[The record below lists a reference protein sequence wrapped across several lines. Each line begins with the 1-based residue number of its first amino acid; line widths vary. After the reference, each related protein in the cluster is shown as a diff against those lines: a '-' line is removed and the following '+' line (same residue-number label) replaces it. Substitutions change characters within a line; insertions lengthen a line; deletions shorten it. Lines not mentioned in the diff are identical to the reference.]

1 MQTQSLYHVTP
12 CEAKAGFH
20 MESLVGLLLLEKL
33 RLGQTSSLK
42 MAQCFTS
49 YYGVLSLTMNHFN
62 TIQNKAII
70 YLLYSQSLSC
80 SSVLDVRILQQQQV
94 SGS

>member
-1 MQTQSLYHVTP
+1 MCYPSNSDDTLIAVFSSLHYAKPNHVTP

-20 MESLVGLLLLEKL
+20 MESLVGLLLLLLLLEKL

-49 YYGVLSLTMNHFN
+49 YYGVF
-62 TIQNKAII
+62 
-70 YLLYSQSLSC
+70 
-80 SSVLDVRILQQQQV
+80 RPF
-94 SGS
+94 